1 MKRRDLI
8 KKLEDNGWEFA
19 REGRKHTIYTKG
31 ANEEQVPRHN
41 EVKESLAK
49 KIIRQW
55 GLK

>member
-19 REGRKHTIYTKG
+19 REGSKHTIYTKG

-41 EVKESLAK
+41 EIKEPLAK